1 MDKKLDSVAFSSL
14 FGLMLSGVGE
24 AESLMCEIDTHDV
37 NLFILREA
45 KGHGFS
51 LCSLWVLA

>member
-1 MDKKLDSVAFSSL
+1 
-14 FGLMLSGVGE
+14 
-24 AESLMCEIDTHDV
+24 MCEIDMHDV

-51 LCSLWVLA
+51 LCSPWVLA